1 VVAAV
6 VVTHEPDIDALALT
20 LLETSRQVARTV
32 VVDNGSKS
40 QVRLARKLERLPEV
54 ALIRLDENRGI
65 AAALN
70 LGIRHLAA
78 EGYDHAWVLTLD
90 QDTVLHPGAIS
101 TVLRSLDFLDGSTRE
116 ACGVVGLRHEPV
128 EVPHGSWRGAE
139 RDRCVDQLEHK
150 LRDTPLLITSGN
162 LVRREVAEAI
172 PYEESLFMDQVDHA
186 FCAKVRSHGWR
197 VLEYTDVLMDHQIGK
212 AVEVRGKVRRYE
224 TGQRLYY
231 IVRNSTFLLL
241 RRQLPVSVY
250 LSQLFSL
257 SWAYAI
263 VNGPSAAPRELA
275 IILTGLGDG
284 ILRRLGQ
291 RSYWFLAEP
300 GERHG
305 RTQT

>member
-1 VVAAV
+1 MSSLEALPGVV
-6 VVTHEPDIDALALT
+6 
-20 LLETSRQVARTV
+20 
-32 VVDNGSKS
+32 
-40 QVRLARKLERLPEV
+40 
-54 ALIRLDENRGI
+54 LIRLEENRGI

-70 LGIRHLAA
+70 LGVRHLAA
-78 EGYDHAWVLTLD
+78 EGHDYSWVLTLD
-90 QDTVLHPGAIS
+90 QDTVLHPGAIR
-101 TVLRSLDFLDGSTRE
+101 TVLSSLDRVDGSTRA

-128 EVPHGSWRGAE
+128 HLPRGPWRWAVGHRSVGE
-139 RDRCVDQLEHK
+139 LEHE

-186 FCAKVRSHGWR
+186 FCATVRSHGWR

-212 AVEVRGKVRRYE
+212 AVEVRGRKVRYE

-241 RRQLPVSVY
+241 RGQLSAGVY
-250 LSQLFSL
+250 LSQLRSL
-257 SWAYAI
+257 SWAYAV
-263 VNGPSAAPRELA
+263 VNGPSAVPRETA
-275 IILTGLGDG
+275 IFIAGLGDA

-300 GERHG
+300 GERRG
-305 RTQT
+305 KPQA